1 MAVRHAFSAVLLM
14 TCIACYYNSLQ
25 CGLVFDDLSAIRDNR
40 DLRPHVP
47 LKNIFFNDF
56 WGTPIHKEQSHKS
69 YRPLCVLTFRWNY
82 ALYQLEP
89 MGYHLVNMLLHS
101 VVCLMYYR
109 MCSLFLP
116 EISSFVAAM
125 LFAVHPIHTEAVTG
139 VVGRAETLS
148 SVFFLA
154 AFIFYT
160 KSTKRKRVTGWQPL
174 VLSMLSV
181 ATAMLCKE
189 QGITVTGICA
199 IYELIVAQKL
209 RILDLLSLARTA
221 LSGKGSLNVSWQS
234 EATKRLS
241 VLAATTVCL
250 LAVRLQ
256 IMGSRLPVFTRFDNP
271 ASVAPTPVRQLSY
284 HYLISVNMW
293 LLLFPCDLCC
303 DWTMGTVP
311 LIESFLDPRN
321 IATVL
326 SYVAL
331 LLLAYAAIIVESRHQ
346 SVVIIMSLAF
356 LVLPFLPASN
366 MFFPVGFVVAER
378 ILYIPSMGLCMLV
391 GYGWGLFAQKHGR
404 KLAWFLLGV
413 LLLVHGCKT
422 YHRNMDWENEYTIF
436 MAGLRVNPR
445 NAKLFNNVGHAL
457 EKQERFEEALQY
469 FQKAVSVQEDD
480 IGAHINVGRTFNH
493 LKMFKEAEDA
503 YLQAKSLLPKAKP
516 GESYQARI
524 APNHLNV
531 FLNLANLIARNET
544 RLEEADL
551 LYRQAISMRA
561 DYTQAYINRGDI
573 LLKLNRTKEAQEVY
587 ERALFY
593 DSNNPDIYY
602 NLGVVFLEQGKASQA
617 LAYLDKALEFD
628 PEHEQALLNSAI
640 LLQELGRAELR
651 KVARE
656 RLLKLLRKDNTNER
670 VYFNLGMLAMDDR
683 DVAGA
688 EHWFRQAVQLKDDF
702 RSALFNLA
710 LLLADD
716 HRPLEAAPFLNQL
729 VKFHPD
735 HIKGLILLG
744 DIYINNI
751 KDLDAAEN
759 CYKRILQ
766 LDPENVQGLHNLC
779 VVYVERGNLRRAEA
793 CLVRAHRLAPHED
806 YVLRHLNIVRS
817 RIQKLQIPQD
827 SEGEEFEDFEQ
838 YEGNSDEKSVNDIVD
853 KVYEEDNEEVDQ
865 KESDTSPQHHKNK
878 LPPKGQSGASTA
890 GNSQLPENTKHVK
903 NRVDSSTGTS
913 GHTVPQRT
921 HTVEK
926 KVVNEQVSRKTS
938 SQLPGRGSSQA
949 QVPQFND
956 RKYMSQAD
964 QRRNSGPSYTEFQEQ
979 QPNSKTLTSH
989 HSALKQHSS
998 S

>member
-1 MAVRHAFSAVLLM
+1 MRTTRRNTVLPGGELRTHVSMAVRHAFSAVLLM

-82 ALYQLEP
+82 ALHQLEP

-573 LLKLNRTKEAQEVY
+573 LLKLNRTKEAQE
-587 ERALFY
+587 
-593 DSNNPDIYY
+593 
-602 NLGVVFLEQGKASQA
+602 
-617 LAYLDKALEFD
+617 
-628 PEHEQALLNSAI
+628 
-640 LLQELGRAELR
+640 
-651 KVARE
+651 
-656 RLLKLLRKDNTNER
+656 DNTNER

-838 YEGNSDEKSVNDIVD
+838 YEGNSNEKSVNDIVD